1 MSKIKNFFTLP
12 FFVEKKYPIYIWL
25 FLALGTALKLFLTF
39 DKTKYNNYLIYKN
52 VFWNTINQV
61 SLYAE
66 NSALFLDSNHYGPLF
81 SILIAPFALLPDG
94 FGMVFWN
101 IFNAGFLIWAVS
113 KLPIHQSKITL
124 ILWIC
129 AHELLTS
136 LLALQFNP
144 LMTSIIILSF
154 VFIHNKKEFWA
165 AFFIVLGTYI
175 KLYGIVG
182 LAFFFFSKNKV
193 KFTGSL
199 VLWAIILFVLPMLIS
214 SPEFIVK
221 SYAEW
226 FDSLVHK
233 NDLNGSLTSMQD
245 ISVMGMF
252 RRILQ
257 NPNLSNLPFLVVG
270 LLIFGLPYL
279 RFNLYHN
286 LKFQLLLLSSVLI
299 FTVIFSTG
307 SESPTYIIAFLGV
320 AIWFVIQEKPVTN
333 FNLFLL
339 IFALIVTSF
348 SPSDLMPRYIRNN
361 FIQPYA
367 LKALPCVLIW
377 IKITYEMLIIKENK
391 AVNFIKNDVDV

>member
-25 FLALGTALKLFLTF
+25 FLALGTAFKLFLTF

-214 SPEFIVK
+214 SPEYIVK